1 MSAAQAWLFRTDENA
16 AAPPLQPDA
25 PPPAA
30 PPAAVKPT
38 RRRRRKPAAVT
49 ARQFAAYQGMF
60 DHFNR
65 RLFAGKLRPV
75 LLNFSRH
82 AGALGFFAP
91 SRWATGD
98 GADVAKVDVRHEIS
112 LNPAWLRSRPVIDV
126 ASTLVH
132 EMVHLWQQDNGTPSR
147 RGYHNEQ
154 WAKAMESVGLVP
166 SATGQPGGARVG
178 QHMTHY
184 IEKGGRFEKAFAKLP
199 KRCRLPWTCDE
210 PDAAT
215 KKKLKAKNKVKYSC
229 PGCAAN
235 VWGKPGL
242 GIACLE
248 CEEQYQEDG
257 GAGDGESGES

>member
-1 MSAAQAWLFRTDENA
+1 V
-16 AAPPLQPDA
+16 AAPA
-25 PPPAA
+25 
-30 PPAAVKPT
+30 K

-65 RLFAGKLRPV
+65 TLFANKLRPV
-75 LLNFSRH
+75 ILNFSRH

-98 GADVAKVDVRHEIS
+98 GTDVAKVDVRHEIS

-126 ASTLVH
+126 ASTLAH
-132 EMVHLWQQDNGTPSR
+132 EMVHLWQQDSGTPSR

-154 WAKAMESVGLVP
+154 WARAMESIGLIP
-166 SATGQPGGARVG
+166 SSTGLPGGDRVG
-178 QHMTHY
+178 QKMTHY
-184 IEKGGRFEKAFAKLP
+184 IEEGGRFARAFLKLP

-210 PDAAT
+210 PDPVA
-215 KKKLKAKNKVKYSC
+215 KKKAKEKIKVKYSC
-229 PGCAAN
+229 EPCGAN

-242 GIACLE
+242 AIACLE
-248 CEEQYQEDG
+248 CEAQFTEEG
-257 GAGDGESGES
+257 GAERGAEEDAARAKLRAITRGED

>member
-1 MSAAQAWLFRTDENA
+1 MTTKQFR
-16 AAPPLQPDA
+16 
-25 PPPAA
+25 
-30 PPAAVKPT
+30 
-38 RRRRRKPAAVT
+38 
-49 ARQFAAYQGMF
+49 AYQGMF

-65 RLFAGKLRPV
+65 ALFANKLRPV

-98 GADVAKVDVRHEIS
+98 GTDVAKVDVRHEIS

-132 EMVHLWQQDNGTPSR
+132 EMVHLWQQDFGQPSR

-154 WAKAMESVGLVP
+154 WARAMESVGLIP
-166 SATGQPGGARVG
+166 SSTAAPGGARVG
-178 QHMTHY
+178 QRVSHY
-184 IEKGGRFEKAFAKLP
+184 IEAGGRFEKAFGKLP
-199 KRCRLPWTCDE
+199 KTYRLPWTCDE

-215 KKKLKAKNKVKYSC
+215 KKKAKQKNKVKYSC

-248 CEEQYQEDG
+248 CEEQFREDAG
-257 GAGDGESGES
+257 GEEGGES